1 MAQLY
6 PVAGSKIY
14 IGGAPMDDTD
24 DDLVEADFSGVTWTE
39 IKGWTNMGQI
49 GDAAA
54 LITSDQ
60 INVGRTKKAK
70 GTRNAG
76 SMENTF
82 DIVPGD
88 PGQEA
93 LIAATGV
100 VDNYPFRVD
109 MSSGAKRYFV
119 GIALSSQ
126 DAGGGANSASNMA
139 ATIEVNSNVVR
150 VAAP

>member
-24 DDLVEADFSGVTWTE
+24 DDMVEADFSSVTWTE
-39 IKGWTNMGQI
+39 VKGWTQMGRV
-49 GDAAA
+49 GDSGA

-82 DIVPGD
+82 DIVPAD
-88 PGQEA
+88 PGQLA
-93 LIAATGV
+93 LIAATAV

-109 MSSGAKRYFV
+109 LSSGEKRYFV
-119 GIALSSQ
+119 GIVMSSQ
-126 DAGGGANSASNMA
+126 DQGGGANTGSNMA
-139 ATIEVNSNVVR
+139 ATVEINSNVVR